1 MKMERPEVD
10 VVRFTESDVMCASP
24 AITAFKITGANDG
37 VANNMKIDNVDVAN
51 FESVFKPTSTSN
63 SYFKYQENKPVH
75 ISDLDK
81 HDVSG
86 DLEDGSYVDQGELQ
100 ITEDIFGRLWWCQ

>member
-24 AITAFKITGANDG
+24 AITAFKITGSNDG
-37 VANNMKIDNVDVAN
+37 VSSNMKINNVDVN
-51 FESVFKPTSTSN
+51 DFETIFKETATSN

-75 ISDLDK
+75 ITNLDK

-86 DLEDGSYVDQGELQ
+86 DLNDGTYVDQGETQ
-100 ITEDIFGRLWWCQ
+100 ITDDIFGRLWWCQ

>member
-1 MKMERPEVD
+1 MTMKTPEME

-37 VANNMKIDNVDVAN
+37 IAENMKIDNVDVAN

-86 DLEDGSYVDQGELQ
+86 DLEDGTYVDQG
-100 ITEDIFGRLWWCQ
+100 IMDFDNIVGGRLWWCQ

>member
-24 AITAFKITGANDG
+24 AINSFRITGSGDG
-37 VANNMKIDNVDVAN
+37 IANNMEINDVDVAN
-51 FESVFKPTSTSN
+51 FESIYKPTSTSN

-75 ISDLDK
+75 IADLDK

-86 DLEDGSYVDQGELQ
+86 DLQDGTYVDQGELQ